1 MTQTRKSDP
10 KLYKNQTERENVG
23 VSDDDVTGGLEQLQL
38 SVYITHEVGK
48 GNGNGKQK
56 AKGV

>member
-1 MTQTRKSDP
+1 MTETRKSDP

-23 VSDDDVTGGLEQLQL
+23 VSDDVTGGLEQLQL

>member
-1 MTQTRKSDP
+1 MTETRKSDP

-23 VSDDDVTGGLEQLQL
+23 VSDDVTGGPEQLQL
-38 SVYITHEVGK
+38 SVYVTHEVGK

>member
-1 MTQTRKSDP
+1 MTETRKSDP

-23 VSDDDVTGGLEQLQL
+23 VSDDVTGGLEQLQL
-38 SVYITHEVGK
+38 SVYITHEVVK